1 MSSIFDE
8 KPKRSRTT
16 RRKEAE
22 TLGMVEIL
30 DKSRRSGRVKAEQ
43 AKLELM
49 KKIAE
54 EKLIKEFE
62 KKQRKEKQ

>member
-43 AKLELM
+43 AKLELI
-49 KKIAE
+49 KKIA
-54 EKLIKEFE
+54 
-62 KKQRKEKQ
+62 